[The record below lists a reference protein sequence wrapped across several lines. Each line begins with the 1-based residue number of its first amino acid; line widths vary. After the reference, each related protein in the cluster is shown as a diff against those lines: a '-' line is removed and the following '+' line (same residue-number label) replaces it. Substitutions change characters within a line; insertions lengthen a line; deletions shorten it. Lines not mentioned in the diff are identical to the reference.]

1 MADLF
6 SSLQIGSRTL
16 RNRIVMAPLPSGTAV
31 NDGFV
36 GDAAIDYYSRLAQGG
51 VGLVLSET
59 LFVRQP
65 TSQQAHFG
73 LYSDLFV
80 PRLRQLVTLVRIQG
94 ARILLTLDAPVPDTA
109 IATAALQQLGEDFIL
124 AIARAQ
130 RTGADGVLIS
140 AADGG
145 MLHQLLSPL
154 YNQRVDHYGTPSGRS
169 RLMLEIVE
177 GARAWLGKRVIL
189 GVRLL
194 PDEFTP
200 GGLNAQDARM
210 LARRL
215 SAAGMQL
222 LDLAAPPVQAHVA
235 RFPGWAIPLAHTI
248 RRMLDVPVIG
258 SGELDDPHLADS
270 IIRDGLVDLVMLDEV
285 LYHDPDWPLR
295 AQRVLMDA

>member
-6 SSLQIGSRTL
+6 SSLKIGSRTL

-31 NDGFV
+31 RDGFV
-36 GDAAIDYYSRLAQGG
+36 TDATIDYYARLAQGG
-51 VGLVLSET
+51 VGLILTEALWV
-59 LFVRQP
+59 VQP
-65 TSQQAHFG
+65 SSAQPHLG

-80 PRLRQLVTLVRIQG
+80 PRLRQLVTIARIQG
-94 ARILLTLDAPVPDTA
+94 ARVLLTLDAPIPDSALT
-109 IATAALQQLGEDFIL
+109 TAALHNLGETFIM
-124 AIARAQ
+124 AMARAQ
-130 RTGADGVLIS
+130 RTGADGVLLS

-145 MLHQLLSPL
+145 VLHQLLSPL
-154 YNQRVDHYGTPSGRS
+154 SNQRVDHYGTPSGRS
-169 RLMLEIVE
+169 RLMLEILE
-177 GARAWLGKRVIL
+177 GARAWLGRRIII

-222 LDLAAPPVQAHVA
+222 LDLAPPSEQLHVA

-248 RRMLDVPVIG
+248 RRVLDVPVIG
-258 SGELDDPHLADS
+258 SGELDDPYLADS
-270 IIRDGLVDLVMLDEV
+270 VIRDGMIDLVMLDEA
-285 LYHDPDWPLR
+285 LQHDPDWPLR
-295 AQRVLMDA
+295 ARRVLEDP